1 MWKVK
6 NTSRIFSKLV
16 PEDISRT
23 SGMLKGAVKKGWQEG
38 KQQAKINNKG
48 LVGDMYARSLG
59 ITKEVRKLRFS
70 WEDMPAIAAA
80 ITATLPIPIPG
91 LFMRVYVLGVGIR
104 KAFHIAGKRKHLNTL
119 M

>member
-1 MWKVK
+1 
-6 NTSRIFSKLV
+6 
-16 PEDISRT
+16 
-23 SGMLKGAVKKGWQEG
+23 MLKGAVKKGWQEG

-91 LFMRVYVLGVGIR
+91 LFMGVYVLGVGIR